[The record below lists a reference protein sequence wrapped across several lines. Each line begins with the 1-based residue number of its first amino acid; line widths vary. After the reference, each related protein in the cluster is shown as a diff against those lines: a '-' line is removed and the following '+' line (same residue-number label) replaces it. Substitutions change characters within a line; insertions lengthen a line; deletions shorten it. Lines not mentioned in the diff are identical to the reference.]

1 MEAEAPGLPIEGRR
15 RAVIDNVTPHVDAG
29 QFPAKRIVGDLL
41 VVEADVFADG
51 HDEVRARL
59 SWRLVAEPDWHVQEM
74 APLGNDRWQAS
85 FPLDKVGRYEFFV
98 SAWADHW
105 RTWVHDLQKRVDAGQ
120 DVTVDLQ
127 IGAQIIT
134 EAANRAQGVGASAFG
149 KIANRLTAETALDP
163 TFSPYVDR
171 YPDRLLETVSAVYDV
186 VVDPERARFSA
197 WYELFPRSASPD
209 PKRHGTFED
218 VIARLDYVKGLGF
231 DVLYLPPISPIGR
244 QFRKGP
250 NNVESQSMSDPGVPW
265 AIGTPVGGHTAVH
278 PELGDLAGFDRLV
291 GAARQRGIDIALDIA
306 FQASPDH
313 PWLTEHPT
321 WFRARPDG
329 TVQYAENPPK
339 KYQDIYP
346 FDFES
351 ADWRG
356 LWQGLNEVFRFWI
369 GRGVNIFRVDNPHTK
384 AFQFWEWCI
393 ADLKR
398 DHPQVLFLAEAF
410 TRPKVMY
417 RLAKVGFSQSYTY
430 FTWRNN
436 PAEMQEYLEEITR
449 PPVSDFFRPNFWP
462 NTPDILHADLQTGG
476 PAAFEARLV
485 LAATLSSNYGIYGP
499 AFELGEAT
507 PIQPGSEEYLDS
519 EKYQQRTWDLTG
531 GARLRGLITRV
542 NAARRAHP
550 ALQTNERLLFHPVD
564 NPNLLAYSKNT
575 ADQRDVILCVVNF
588 DYDAVHS
595 GAITLDVDALGI
607 DVARPYRVIDLLDD
621 ATYTWSGPTA
631 WVELDPDVRAAHVL
645 WLRRPERPPLA
656 TGFCQIGYLADGIS
670 QVPLLGIDSRIRPK

>member
-1 MEAEAPGLPIEGRR
+1 MTQALPDEGRR
-15 RAVIDNVTPHVDAG
+15 RAVIENVTPQVDG
-29 QFPAKRIVGDLL
+29 GRFPAKRVVGDML

-59 SWRLVAEPDWHVQEM
+59 SWRSPGETAWQRQEM
-74 APLGNDRWQAS
+74 EPVDNDRWQAS
-85 FPLDKVGRYEFFV
+85 FLLGEVGRYEFFV
-98 SAWADHW
+98 SAWINHW

-127 IGAQIIT
+127 IGAKLI
-134 EAANRAQGVGASAFG
+134 ASA
-149 KIANRLTAETALDP
+149 ATRATSADHATVLNESAADLTAITAPAPVLNKLMDL
-163 TFSPYVDR
+163 
-171 YPDRLLETVSAVYDV
+171 YPDLSQATS
-186 VVDPERARFSA
+186 VDPPLQVTVDPVRARFSA

-209 PKRHGTFED
+209 PKRHGTFDD
-218 VIARLDYVKGLGF
+218 VINRLDYVAGLGF

-250 NNVESQSMSDPGVPW
+250 NNREDGTAADLGVPW
-265 AIGTPVGGHTAVH
+265 AIGGYVGGHTAIH
-278 PELGDLAGFDRLV
+278 PQLGDHGGFDRLV
-291 GAARQRGIDIALDIA
+291 HAARQRNIEVALDVA

-313 PWLTEHPT
+313 PWVTEHPE

-329 TVQYAENPPK
+329 TIQYAENPPK
-339 KYQDIYP
+339 KYQDTYP

-351 ADWRG
+351 SDWRG
-356 LWQGLNEVFRFWI
+356 LWQALNDVFRFWI
-369 GRGVNIFRVDNPHTK
+369 GHGVNIFRVDNPHTK
-384 AFQFWEWCI
+384 PFAFWEWCLN
-393 ADLKR
+393 DLKA
-398 DHPQVLFLAEAF
+398 DHPQVLLLAEAF

-436 PAEMQEYLEEITR
+436 AAEMQEYLEELTK

-476 PAAFEARLV
+476 PQAFEARLV
-485 LAATLSSNYGIYGP
+485 LAATLSSSYGIYGP
-499 AFELGEAT
+499 VYELGEDT
-507 PIQPGSEEYLDS
+507 PREPGSEEYLDS

-531 GARLRGLITRV
+531 GARLRGLIERV
-542 NAARRAHP
+542 NGARRDHP

-575 ADQRDVILCVVNF
+575 ANQRDVILSVVNF
-588 DYDAVHS
+588 DFHATHS
-595 GAITLDVDALGI
+595 GVITIDLAALG
-607 DVARPYRVIDLLDD
+607 VAVDEPYEAVDLLDD
-621 ATYTWSGPTA
+621 RAYTWTGPRA

-645 WLRRPERPPLA
+645 WLRRLP
-656 TGFCQIGYLADGIS
+656 
-670 QVPLLGIDSRIRPK
+670 

>member
-1 MEAEAPGLPIEGRR
+1 MTIQVPAQPLPDDGRR
-15 RAVIDNVTPHVDAG
+15 RAVIENVTPQVDG
-29 QFPAKRIVGDLL
+29 GRFLAKRSVGDLL

-59 SWRLVAEPDWHVQEM
+59 SWRVGDGPAWQQQEM
-74 APLGNDRWQAS
+74 APVSNDRWRAS
-85 FPLDKVGRYEFFV
+85 FTLDEIGRYEFVV
-98 SAWADHW
+98 SAWVDHW
-105 RTWVHDLQKRVDAGQ
+105 RTWVHDLHKRVDAGQ

-127 IGAQIIT
+127 IGAQIV
-134 EAANRAQGVGASAFG
+134 AAAAARATNADHASVLTQA
-149 KIANRLTAETALDP
+149 ATQLTASSALAPGLTEIMDAIP
-163 TFSPYVDR
+163 DLTSATTLDSP
-171 YPDRLLETVSAVYDV
+171 LSV
-186 VVDPERARFSA
+186 VVDPVRARFIA

-209 PKRHGTFED
+209 PKRHGTFDD
-218 VIARLDYVKGLGF
+218 VINRLDYVAGLGF

-250 NNVESQSMSDPGVPW
+250 NNSEGGTAADPGVPW
-265 AIGTPVGGHTAVH
+265 AIGASVGGHSAVH
-278 PELGDLAGFDRLV
+278 SQLGDLGGFDRLV
-291 GAARQRGIDIALDIA
+291 HAARQRGIEVALDIA

-313 PWLTEHPT
+313 PWVTEHPE

-351 ADWRG
+351 SDWRG
-356 LWQGLNEVFRFWI
+356 LWAALNDVFRFWI
-369 GRGVNIFRVDNPHTK
+369 GHGVSIFRVDNPHTK
-384 AFQFWEWCI
+384 PFAFWEWCLN
-393 ADLKR
+393 DLKR

-417 RLAKVGFSQSYTY
+417 RLAKAGFSQSYTY

-436 PAEMQEYLEEITR
+436 AAEMQEYLKELTR

-485 LAATLSSNYGIYGP
+485 LAATLSSSYGIYGP
-499 AFELGEAT
+499 VYELGETT
-507 PIQPGSEEYLDS
+507 PREPGSEEYLNS

-531 GARLRGLITRV
+531 GARLRGLIQRV
-542 NAARRAHP
+542 NGARRAHP

-575 ADQRDVILCVVNF
+575 DDQRDVILTVVNF
-588 DYDAVHS
+588 DYHATHS
-595 GAITLDVDALGI
+595 GVITIDLAALGLG
-607 DVARPYRVIDLLDD
+607 DDEPYEAVDLLDD
-621 ATYTWSGPTA
+621 QTYTWIGPRA

-645 WLRRPERPPLA
+645 WLRRLR
-656 TGFCQIGYLADGIS
+656 
-670 QVPLLGIDSRIRPK
+670 